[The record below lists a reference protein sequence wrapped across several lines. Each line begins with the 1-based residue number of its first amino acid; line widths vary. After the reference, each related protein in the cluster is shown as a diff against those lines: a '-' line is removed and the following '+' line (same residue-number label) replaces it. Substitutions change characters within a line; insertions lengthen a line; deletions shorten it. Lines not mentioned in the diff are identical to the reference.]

1 VVGLADVVGRGHRRT
16 VPRGAPEVNSGTSY
30 SPLLTHR
37 DTHRAVL
44 TYIAPVPPYEMLRYE
59 VADAVATIA
68 LDQPATRNALSD
80 ELLDELLAALA
91 AARDDDAVR
100 CVVLAS
106 THETVFSS
114 GGDLA
119 GFAAELPLAHKHAAN
134 DRFPRLFMLIGVL
147 GKPVICAA
155 RGHVLA
161 GALGLAL
168 ACDLVVASD
177 RATFGTPEINVG
189 LFPFMIAALVGRNVG
204 RKKMTE
210 LLLLGQRI
218 DAAEAHRLGI
228 VNRVVPAGGALAAA
242 IELGAAIAASPWLC
256 VVNDRRCVYDGLG
269 LGLDAALENE
279 DRIGRETIFA
289 GDFAAGVARFEERD
303 RSVPGM

>member
-1 VVGLADVVGRGHRRT
+1 M
-16 VPRGAPEVNSGTSY
+16 
-30 SPLLTHR
+30 
-37 DTHRAVL
+37 
-44 TYIAPVPPYEMLRYE
+44 PYETLRYE

-68 LDQPATRNALSD
+68 LDQPETRNALSD
-80 ELLDELLAALA
+80 PLLDELLDALA

-100 CVVLAS
+100 VVVIAS

-119 GFAAELPLAHKHAAN
+119 GFKAEMTIAERHAAN
-134 DRFPRLFMLIGVL
+134 GRFPRLFELIGTL

-168 ACDLVVASD
+168 ACDLVIAGE

-189 LFPFMIAALVGRNVG
+189 LFAFMIAVLIGRNVG

-218 DAAEAHRLGI
+218 DAAEALRLGI
-228 VNRVVPAGGALAAA
+228 VNRVVAADGFDAAVTDWAAQLAAKSPLLLKLGKDALFAQQDMALREALAYGQAQLVLA
-242 IELGAAIAASPWLC
+242 QTAEDAQEGITAFLE
-256 VVNDRRCVYDGLG
+256 RR
-269 LGLDAALENE
+269 EP
-279 DRIGRETIFA
+279 RWKGR
-289 GDFAAGVARFEERD
+289 
-303 RSVPGM
+303 